1 MMEGRVDKE
10 AEDWRDIN
18 PREYALLMHL
28 LRGEFQGKAEI
39 IDQMASV
46 QVLRARPAA
55 GLKLRTAGPAAIVKD
70 SDAPSDRD
78 DDHIVVEGFYDDEPS
93 SDKSLFRVAK
103 LVRLALHVIHGRVS
117 ELEIYREDGG
127 QILLDPYEIDLSK
140 VHFY

>member
-1 MMEGRVDKE
+1 MEGQVDNE

-28 LRGEFQGKAEI
+28 LRGEFLGKAEI
-39 IDQMASV
+39 IDQLRSV
-46 QVLRARPAA
+46 QVFRARSAA
-55 GLKLRTAGPAAIVKD
+55 GLMLRTTGAVAIVKD

-93 SDKSLFRVAK
+93 RDKSLFRVAK
-103 LVRLALHVIHGRVS
+103 LVQLALHVTHGRIS